1 MYDEQNKNQAVADAS
16 LEDKHSTFT
25 EQEIRKFKEFSQK
38 KDLVPLLIDSLAP
51 SIWENQDV
59 KKGILT

>member
-1 MYDEQNKNQAVADAS
+1 MEEGEKDHAVADAG
-16 LEDKHSTFT
+16 LNQEHSAFS
-25 EQEIRKFKEFSQK
+25 EAEVKKFKDFSK
-38 KDLVPLLIDSLAP
+38 RKDLYELLIDSLAP